1 MQSLL
6 DESVCSQMEE
16 RSPNQVEQR
25 RFHKLSVA
33 AEDIELSTVPKATAK
48 GIWGKAARLLN
59 TPGSISKKTLK
70 KAHFVQVSANGRLCV
85 MNSALCGGDVNCVHT
100 QLQL

>member
-25 RFHKLSVA
+25 HFYKLSVA
-33 AEDIELSTVPKATAK
+33 AEDIELSTVPKATAQ

-59 TPGSISKKTLK
+59 TPGSISKAPGKPNLEKGAFCTGEC
-70 KAHFVQVSANGRLCV
+70 Q
-85 MNSALCGGDVNCVHT
+85 
-100 QLQL
+100 